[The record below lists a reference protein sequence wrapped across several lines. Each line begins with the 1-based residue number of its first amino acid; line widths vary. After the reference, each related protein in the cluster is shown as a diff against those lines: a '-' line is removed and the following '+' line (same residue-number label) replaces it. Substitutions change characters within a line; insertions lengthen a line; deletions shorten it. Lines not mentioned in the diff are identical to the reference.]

1 MITMTNMCMEKPAAC
16 LYVEYINIYICIH
29 REKGDRGGRM
39 KLSSQVERDHMA
51 LVIQWSLT
59 ENLRYM
65 VIVLA
70 AWETSNNLIIMIHA

>member
-1 MITMTNMCMEKPAAC
+1 MG
-16 LYVEYINIYICIH
+16 
-29 REKGDRGGRM
+29 RENEADSTE
-39 KLSSQVERDHMA
+39 SSQVKRDHMA

>member
-39 KLSSQVERDHMA
+39 KL
-51 LVIQWSLT
+51 
-59 ENLRYM
+59 
-65 VIVLA
+65 IVQKVVKLKGTI
-70 AWETSNNLIIMIHA
+70 WL